1 MKRYLLSTFT
11 IAAAALLVTSCND
24 EMDNGLKTGDD
35 GTVTFTAQL
44 PSEMGTRAF
53 ADGLTAKHLQ
63 YAVYEAGQSTP
74 LKVFGDETT
83 VVGEAEMVDLKKS
96 VTLKL
101 TSGKSYDVIFW
112 ADATTDSPYT
122 FNPASQEVS
131 VDYSKVNNNS
141 DNCDAFF
148 KKETITVSGNQSV
161 DVKLTRPFAQVNIG
175 TDDFDAA
182 KASGLEVTQTE
193 VVAKAFA
200 TLNLAT
206 GEVSDEADRTF
217 TMKAIPTAS
226 DGEFPVAGG
235 YKYLSMDY
243 LLVGADKAT
252 VDVAFNYGG
261 PQSRTFTNVPVQRNY
276 RTNIYGSLLTNTTD
290 FNVVI
295 EPAFSGEFAHEVV
308 SVSTFAALKAAATAG
323 GDVKLESAIDF
334 TQVVTVDNNKTLT
347 VDLNKQNV
355 ANAADLWD
363 NPSVPNSWS
372 LFSVRGTDSKL
383 TLSGD
388 GDVIAKANDCYAID
402 VQGGGHLVIEGGHY
416 NGNIHAVYVLEGV
429 AEIKGGTF
437 EVQQKY
443 PDAEKADEFVL
454 NCLDENRKNGT
465 AKIIV
470 TGGTFI
476 GFNPGD
482 CKAEGNG
489 TNFVAPG
496 YASIP
501 NGTAADG
508 RTIWKVVPTV
518 EATTEAELEG
528 SFKRGSVTAISS
540 NISTATITTCHS
552 KSNLVFKNGSV
563 LKLEPTETGSLYTLS
578 VRKNSNL
585 TISGNGSIIAP
596 VLINPNPTT
605 SQAAA
610 IEVGVQANSGTVNIY
625 DNVTLEGN
633 SGAAGSYALRLVNG
647 TANIYGGHF
656 KTAGGLNGDSECIYL
671 QSIKPYRE
679 AYRQCNLN
687 IYGGVFETTGDAK
700 YLINCKDEPYKDGK
714 CAIKIMGGIFVGF
727 NPADNTAEGAHTN
740 FVASGYKSV
749 ETTYNGKQAWK
760 VVKE

>member
-74 LKVFGDETT
+74 LLVFGDETT
-83 VVGEAEMVDLKKS
+83 VVGEAEMVNLKKS

-122 FNPASQEVS
+122 FDPATQKVS

-206 GEVSDEADRTF
+206 GKVADEADRTF

-261 PQSRTFTNVPVQRNY
+261 PQNRTFTNVPVQRNY

-295 EPAFSGEFAHEVV
+295 EPAFATTNYNLGALYTASQIGGAVTLSDNVDFDRTIAVQPGKTM
-308 SVSTFAALKAAATAG
+308 SVNLNGKT
-323 GDVKLESAIDF
+323 VKN
-334 TQVVTVDNNKTLT
+334 TT
-347 VDLNKQNV
+347 
-355 ANAADLWD
+355 DLWE

-416 NGNIHAVYVLEGV
+416 NGNIHAVYVTEGV

-496 YASIP
+496 YASIA

-508 RTIWKVVPTV
+508 RTIWKVVPAV
-518 EATTEAELEG
+518 EATTAEGLETALTTRGKIVALGQDLEYASSISPAKNTSLVMKNGAVFKSTNDDSNNINTLLSISATGVKIFGNGTLEAAPNRPNHPSAVIEVRNG
-528 SFKRGSVTAISS
+528 GSVD
-540 NISTATITTCHS
+540 
-552 KSNLVFKNGSV
+552 
-563 LKLEPTETGSLYTLS
+563 
-578 VRKNSNL
+578 
-585 TISGNGSIIAP
+585 ISGNLTFDAKGGSKA
-596 VLINPNPTT
+596 NN
-605 SQAAA
+605 A
-610 IEVGVQANSGTVNIY
+610 IKIT
-625 DNVTLEGN
+625 
-633 SGAAGSYALRLVNG
+633 NG
-647 TANIYGGHF
+647 TANIHSGYFH
-656 KTAGGLNGDSECIYL
+656 TAGGTPKESTSECIYVAAE
-671 QSIKPYRE
+671 YR
-679 AYRQCNLN
+679 ASAKAILN
-687 IYGGVFETTGDAK
+687 IYGGVFECDGDAT
-700 YLINCKDEPYKDGK
+700 YLINCKDEYRSK
-714 CAIKIMGGIFVGF
+714 CTIKL
-727 NPADNTAEGAHTN
+727 
-740 FVASGYKSV
+740 
-749 ETTYNGKQAWK
+749 
-760 VVKE
+760 

>member
-1 MKRYLLSTFT
+1 M
-11 IAAAALLVTSCND
+11 
-24 EMDNGLKTGDD
+24 
-35 GTVTFTAQL
+35 TFTAQL

-83 VVGEAEMVDLKKS
+83 VVGEAEMVNLKKS

-206 GEVSDEADRTF
+206 GKVADEADRTF

-261 PQSRTFTNVPVQRNY
+261 PQNRTFTNVPVQRNY

-308 SVSTFAALKAAATAG
+308 SISTFAALKAAATAG

-334 TQVVTVDNNKTLT
+334 TQAVTVDNNKTLT
-347 VDLNKQNV
+347 VDLNKQDV
-355 ANAADLWD
+355 ANATDLWD
-363 NPSVPNSWS
+363 KTPDQWS
-372 LFSVRGTDSKL
+372 LFSVRRGSTL
-383 TLSGD
+383 TLKGD
-388 GDVIAKANDCYAID
+388 GEVIAKANDCYAVD
-402 VQGGGHLVIEGGHY
+402 VQDGGHLVIEGGHY
-416 NGNIHAVYVLEGV
+416 NGNIHAVYVQKGT

-437 EVQQKY
+437 EVQQKF
-443 PDAEKADEFVL
+443 PDADKADEFVL
-454 NCLDENRKNGT
+454 NCYDANRENGT

-508 RTIWKVVPTV
+508 RTIWKVVPAV
-518 EATTEAELEG
+518 EATTAEGLKTALTTRGKIVALGQDLEYA
-528 SFKRGSVTAISS
+528 SSISPAKNTS
-540 NISTATITTCHS
+540 LVMKNGA
-552 KSNLVFKNGSV
+552 VFKSTNDDSNNINT
-563 LKLEPTETGSLYTLS
+563 LLSISETG
-578 VRKNSNL
+578 VK
-585 TISGNGSIIAP
+585 ISGNGTLEAAP
-596 VLINPNPTT
+596 NRPNHT
-605 SQAAA
+605 SAV
-610 IEVGVQANSGTVNIY
+610 IEVRKGGSVDIYGNLTFDAKGGSKANNAI
-625 DNVTLEGN
+625 
-633 SGAAGSYALRLVNG
+633 RIFKG
-647 TANIYGGHF
+647 TANIHSGYFHTVGGSP
-656 KTAGGLNGDSECIYL
+656 KENSSECILIGY
-671 QSIKPYRE
+671 YNTDC
-679 AYRQCNLN
+679 YLN
-687 IYGGVFETTGDAK
+687 ITGGIFESDGDAT
-700 YLINCKDEPYKDGK
+700 YLINCMDDYKK
-714 CAIKIMGGIFVGF
+714 RCHVKVMGGTFVGF
-727 NPADNTAEGAHTN
+727 NPADNTADGAHTN
-740 FVASGYKSV
+740 YVAPGYKSV

>member
-24 EMDNGLKTGDD
+24 EMDNGLKTGDE

-83 VVGEAEMVDLKKS
+83 VVGEAEMVNLKKS

-122 FNPASQEVS
+122 FNPASQKVS

-206 GEVSDEADRTF
+206 GEVADEADRTF

-295 EPAFSGEFAHEVV
+295 EPAFATTNYNLGALYTASQIGGAVTLSDNVDFDRTIAVQPGKTM
-308 SVSTFAALKAAATAG
+308 SVNLNGKT
-323 GDVKLESAIDF
+323 VKN
-334 TQVVTVDNNKTLT
+334 TT
-347 VDLNKQNV
+347 
-355 ANAADLWD
+355 DLWE

-388 GDVIAKANDCYAID
+388 GDVIAKANDCYAVD
-402 VQGGGHLVIEGGHY
+402 VQDGGHLVIEDGHF
-416 NGNIHAVYVLEGV
+416 NGNVHAVYVLEGV

-454 NCLDENRKNGT
+454 NCYDANRKNGT

-508 RTIWKVVPTV
+508 RTIWKVVPAV
-518 EATTEAELEG
+518 EATTAEGLETALTT
-528 SFKRGSVTAISS
+528 RGKIVALGQDLEYASSISPARNTS
-540 NISTATITTCHS
+540 LVMKNGA
-552 KSNLVFKNGSV
+552 VFKSTNDDSNNIN
-563 LKLEPTETGSLYTLS
+563 TLLS
-578 VRKNSNL
+578 ISAIGVK
-585 TISGNGSIIAP
+585 ISGNGTLEAAP
-596 VLINPNPTT
+596 NRPNHT
-605 SQAAA
+605 SAV
-610 IEVGVQANSGTVNIY
+610 IEVRNGGSVDIYGNLTFDAKGGSKANNAIKIIK
-625 DNVTLEGN
+625 
-633 SGAAGSYALRLVNG
+633 G
-647 TANIYGGHF
+647 TANIHSGYFH
-656 KTAGGLNGDSECIYL
+656 TAGGTPKESTSECIYL
-671 QSIKPYRE
+671 ASDWSASSK
-679 AYRQCNLN
+679 ANLN
-687 IYGGVFETTGDAK
+687 IYGGVFECDGDAT
-700 YLINCKDEPYKDGK
+700 YLINCKDEYRSK
-714 CAIKIMGGIFVGF
+714 CSIKIMGGIFVGF

-740 FVASGYKSV
+740 FVAPGYKSV

>member
-24 EMDNGLKTGDD
+24 EMDNGLKTGDE

-83 VVGEAEMVDLKKS
+83 VVGEAEMVNLKKS

-206 GEVSDEADRTF
+206 GEVADEADRTF

-261 PQSRTFTNVPVQRNY
+261 PQNRTFTNVPVQRNY

-334 TQVVTVDNNKTLT
+334 TQAVTVDNNKTLT

-355 ANAADLWD
+355 ANATDLWD
-363 NPSVPNSWS
+363 KTPDQWS
-372 LFSVRGTDSKL
+372 LFSVRRGSTL
-383 TLSGD
+383 TLKGD
-388 GDVIAKANDCYAID
+388 GEVIAKANDCYAVD
-402 VQGGGHLVIEGGHY
+402 VQDGGHLVIEGGHY
-416 NGNIHAVYVLEGV
+416 NGNIHAVYVEEGV

-454 NCLDENRKNGT
+454 NCYDANRRNGT

-496 YASIP
+496 YASVCESK
-501 NGTAADG
+501 TADG
-508 RTIWKVVPTV
+508 REIWKVIPVTRNNII
-518 EATTEAELEG
+518 AALEKQG
-528 SFKRGSVTAISS
+528 AKVCISNDYQGGAYLS
-540 NISTATITTCHS
+540 KNDITSTLMLNKATITPIPNKMSTINIEGTNLNVTGTGKFVGPSNSYTTTGAFWVQHS
-552 KSNLVFKNGSV
+552 NTLNIDGNISVESGTNSDFNACVIVFN
-563 LKLEPTETGSLYTLS
+563 
-578 VRKNSNL
+578 
-585 TISGNGSIIAP
+585 
-596 VLINPNPTT
+596 
-605 SQAAA
+605 
-610 IEVGVQANSGTVNIY
+610 GTVNISNGY
-625 DNVTLEGN
+625 FHSSVSKD
-633 SGAAGSYALRLVNG
+633 GS
-647 TANIYGGHF
+647 
-656 KTAGGLNGDSECIYL
+656 SSPCIYL
-671 QSIKPYRE
+671 FGNTGV
-679 AYRQCNLN
+679 AYAN
-687 IYGGVFETTGDAK
+687 ITGGVFEADGDAMFI
-700 YLINCKDEPYKDGK
+700 INCDDTNKSRCHVKV
-714 CAIKIMGGIFVGF
+714 MGGTFVGF
-727 NPADNTAEGAHTN
+727 NPADNTADGAHTN
-740 FVASGYKSV
+740 YVAPGYKSV

>member
-24 EMDNGLKTGDD
+24 EMDNGLKTGDE

-83 VVGEAEMVDLKKS
+83 VVGEAEMVNLKKS

-206 GEVSDEADRTF
+206 GKVSDEADRTF

-252 VDVAFNYGG
+252 VDVTFNYGG

-295 EPAFSGEFAHEVV
+295 EPAFATTNYNLGALYTASQIGGAVTLSDNVDFDRTIAVQPGKTM
-308 SVSTFAALKAAATAG
+308 SVNLNGKT
-323 GDVKLESAIDF
+323 VKN
-334 TQVVTVDNNKTLT
+334 TT
-347 VDLNKQNV
+347 
-355 ANAADLWD
+355 DLWE

-388 GDVIAKANDCYAID
+388 GDVIAKANDCYAVD
-402 VQGGGHLVIEGGHY
+402 VQDGGHLVIEDGHF

-454 NCLDENRKNGT
+454 NCYDANRENGT

-508 RTIWKVVPTV
+508 RTIWKVVPAV
-518 EATTEAELEG
+518 EATTAEGLETALTT
-528 SFKRGSVTAISS
+528 RGKIVALGQDLEYASVISPAR
-540 NISTATITTCHS
+540 STSLVMKNGA
-552 KSNLVFKNGSV
+552 VFKSTNDDSNNINT
-563 LKLEPTETGSLYTLS
+563 LLSISETG
-578 VRKNSNL
+578 VK
-585 TISGNGSIIAP
+585 ISGNGTLEAAP
-596 VLINPNPTT
+596 NRPNHT
-605 SQAAA
+605 SAV
-610 IEVGVQANSGTVNIY
+610 IEVRNGGSVDIYGNLTFDAKGGSKANNAI
-625 DNVTLEGN
+625 
-633 SGAAGSYALRLVNG
+633 RIFKG
-647 TANIYGGHF
+647 TANIHSGYFHTVGGSP
-656 KTAGGLNGDSECIYL
+656 KENSSECILIGY
-671 QSIKPYRE
+671 YNTDC
-679 AYRQCNLN
+679 YLN
-687 IYGGVFETTGDAK
+687 ITGGIFESDGDAT
-700 YLINCKDEPYKDGK
+700 YLINCMDDYKK
-714 CAIKIMGGIFVGF
+714 RCHVKVMGGTFVGF
-727 NPADNTAEGAHTN
+727 NPADNTADGAHTN
-740 FVASGYKSV
+740 YVAPGYKSV

>member
-24 EMDNGLKTGDD
+24 EMDNGLKTGDE

-83 VVGEAEMVDLKKS
+83 VVGEAEMVNLKKS

-206 GEVSDEADRTF
+206 GEVADEADRTF

-355 ANAADLWD
+355 ANAADLWND
-363 NPSVPNSWS
+363 STNQWS
-372 LFSVRGTDSKL
+372 LFSVRRGSTL
-383 TLSGD
+383 TLKGD
-388 GDVIAKANDCYAID
+388 GEVIAKANDCFAVD
-402 VQGGGHLVIEGGHY
+402 VQDGGHLVIEGGHY
-416 NGNIHAVYVLEGV
+416 NGNIHAVYVEEGT

-443 PDAEKADEFVL
+443 SDADKADEFVL
-454 NCLDENRKNGT
+454 NCYDANRKNGT

-496 YASIP
+496 YASVCESK
-501 NGTAADG
+501 TADG
-508 RTIWKVVPTV
+508 REIWKVIPVTRNNII
-518 EATTEAELEG
+518 AALEKQG
-528 SFKRGSVTAISS
+528 AKVCISNDYQGGAYLS
-540 NISTATITTCHS
+540 KDDITSTLMLNKATITPIPNKMSTINIEGTNLNVTGTGKFVGPSNSYTTTGAFWVQHS
-552 KSNLVFKNGSV
+552 NTLNIDGNISVESGTNSHFNACVIVFN
-563 LKLEPTETGSLYTLS
+563 
-578 VRKNSNL
+578 
-585 TISGNGSIIAP
+585 
-596 VLINPNPTT
+596 
-605 SQAAA
+605 
-610 IEVGVQANSGTVNIY
+610 GTVNISNGY
-625 DNVTLEGN
+625 FHSSVSKD
-633 SGAAGSYALRLVNG
+633 GS
-647 TANIYGGHF
+647 
-656 KTAGGLNGDSECIYL
+656 SSPCIYL
-671 QSIKPYRE
+671 FGNTGV
-679 AYRQCNLN
+679 AYAN
-687 IYGGVFETTGDAK
+687 ITGGVFEADGDAMFI
-700 YLINCKDEPYKDGK
+700 INCDDTNKSRCHVKV
-714 CAIKIMGGIFVGF
+714 MGGTFVGF
-727 NPADNTAEGAHTN
+727 NPADNTADGAHTN
-740 FVASGYKSV
+740 YVAPGYKSV

>member
-24 EMDNGLKTGDD
+24 EMDNGLKTGDE

-83 VVGEAEMVDLKKS
+83 VVGEAEMVNLKKS

-206 GEVSDEADRTF
+206 GEVADEADRTF

-295 EPAFSGEFAHEVV
+295 EPAFATTNYNLGALYTASQIGGAVTLSDNVDFDRTIAVQPGKIM
-308 SVSTFAALKAAATAG
+308 SVNLNGKTVKNTTALW
-323 GDVKLESAIDF
+323 E
-334 TQVVTVDNNKTLT
+334 
-347 VDLNKQNV
+347 
-355 ANAADLWD
+355 

-388 GDVIAKANDCYAID
+388 GEVIAKANDCYAVD
-402 VQGGGHLVIEGGHY
+402 VQDGGHLVIEDGHY
-416 NGNIHAVYVLEGV
+416 NGNIHAVYVEEGT

-443 PDAEKADEFVL
+443 PDADKADEFVL
-454 NCLDENRKNGT
+454 NCYDANRKNGT

-496 YASIP
+496 YASIA

-508 RTIWKVVPTV
+508 RTIWKVVPAV
-518 EATTEAELEG
+518 EATTAEGLKTALTTRGKIVALGQDLEYA
-528 SFKRGSVTAISS
+528 SSISPAS
-540 NISTATITTCHS
+540 NTSLVMKNGA
-552 KSNLVFKNGSV
+552 VFKSTNDDSNNINT
-563 LKLEPTETGSLYTLS
+563 LLSISETG
-578 VRKNSNL
+578 VK
-585 TISGNGSIIAP
+585 ISGNGTLEAAP
-596 VLINPNPTT
+596 NRPNHT
-605 SQAAA
+605 SAV
-610 IEVGVQANSGTVNIY
+610 IEVRKGGSVDIYGNLTFDAKGGSKANNAIKIT
-625 DNVTLEGN
+625 
-633 SGAAGSYALRLVNG
+633 NG
-647 TANIYGGHF
+647 TANIHSGYFH
-656 KTAGGLNGDSECIYL
+656 TAGGTPKESTSECIYVAAEYL
-671 QSIKPYRE
+671 ASAK
-679 AYRQCNLN
+679 ANLN
-687 IYGGVFETTGDAK
+687 IYGGVFECDGDAT
-700 YLINCKDEPYKDGK
+700 YLINCKDEYRSK
-714 CAIKIMGGIFVGF
+714 CTIKIMGGIFVGF

-740 FVASGYKSV
+740 FVAPGYKSV

>member
-11 IAAAALLVTSCND
+11 IAAAALLMTSCND
-24 EMDNGLKTGDD
+24 EMDNGLKTGDE

-83 VVGEAEMVDLKKS
+83 VVGEAEMVNLKKS

-161 DVKLTRPFAQVNIG
+161 DVQLTRPFAQVNIG

-206 GEVSDEADRTF
+206 GEVADEADRTF

-295 EPAFSGEFAHEVV
+295 EPAFATTNYNLGALYTASQIGGAVTLSDNVDFDRTIAVQPGKIM
-308 SVSTFAALKAAATAG
+308 SVNLNGKT
-323 GDVKLESAIDF
+323 VKN
-334 TQVVTVDNNKTLT
+334 TT
-347 VDLNKQNV
+347 
-355 ANAADLWD
+355 DLWE

-388 GDVIAKANDCYAID
+388 GEVIAKANDCYAVD
-402 VQGGGHLVIEGGHY
+402 VQDGGHLVIEGGHF
-416 NGNIHAVYVLEGV
+416 NGNIHAVYVEEGT

-443 PDAEKADEFVL
+443 PDADKADEFVL
-454 NCLDENRKNGT
+454 NCYDANRKNGT

-508 RTIWKVVPTV
+508 RTIWKVVPAV

-596 VLINPNPTT
+596 VLISPNPTT

-610 IEVGVQANSGTVNIY
+610 IEVGVQAYSGIVNIY

-671 QSIKPYRE
+671 ESIKPWGGT
-679 AYRQCNLN
+679 YRQCNLN

>member
-24 EMDNGLKTGDD
+24 EMDNGLKTGDE

-206 GEVSDEADRTF
+206 GEVADEADRTF

-252 VDVAFNYGG
+252 VDVVFNYGG
-261 PQSRTFTNVPVQRNY
+261 PQNRTFTNVPVQRNY

-295 EPAFSGEFAHEVV
+295 EPAFATTNYNLGALYTASQIGGAVTLSDNVDFDRTIAVQPGKTM
-308 SVSTFAALKAAATAG
+308 SVNLNGKT
-323 GDVKLESAIDF
+323 VKN
-334 TQVVTVDNNKTLT
+334 TT
-347 VDLNKQNV
+347 
-355 ANAADLWD
+355 DLWE

-388 GDVIAKANDCYAID
+388 GEVIAKANDCYAVD
-402 VQGGGHLVIEGGHY
+402 VQDGGHLVIEGGHF
-416 NGNIHAVYVLEGV
+416 NGNVHAVYVLEGV

-454 NCLDENRKNGT
+454 NCYDANRENGT

-496 YASIP
+496 YASIA
-501 NGTAADG
+501 NGTTADG
-508 RTIWKVVPTV
+508 RTIWKVVPAV
-518 EATTEAELEG
+518 EATTGAELEG
-528 SFKRGSVTAISS
+528 SFKRGSVTTIGT
-540 NISTATITTCHS
+540 NISATETIVCKT
-552 KSNLVFKNGSV
+552 KSNLVLKNGSV
-563 LKLEPTETGSLYTLS
+563 LKVEPTRNAQNYTLGAYGG
-578 VRKNSNL
+578 SNL
-585 TISGNGSIIAP
+585 SISGNGSIIAP
-596 VLINPNPTT
+596 ILINPNPTT
-605 SQAAA
+605 SQASA
-610 IEVGVQANSGTVNIY
+610 IEVGSASKSGTVNIY
-625 DNVTLEGN
+625 DNVTFEGN
-633 SGAAGSYALRLVNG
+633 SGAAGSYALRLING

-656 KTAGGLNGDSECIYL
+656 KTAGGSSGNAECIYV
-671 QSIKPYRE
+671 QSAQPSRGA

-727 NPADNTAEGAHTN
+727 NPADNTADGAHTN
-740 FVASGYKSV
+740 YVATGYKSV
-749 ETTYNGKQAWK
+749 GTTYNGKQAWK

>member
-24 EMDNGLKTGDD
+24 EMDNGLKTGDE

-83 VVGEAEMVDLKKS
+83 VVGEAEMDNLKQTVS
-96 VTLKL
+96 LKL
-101 TSGKSYDVIFW
+101 TTGKTYDVIFW

-295 EPAFSGEFAHEVV
+295 EPAFATTNYNLGALYTASQIGGAVTLSDNVDFDRTIAVQPGKTM
-308 SVSTFAALKAAATAG
+308 SVNLNGKT
-323 GDVKLESAIDF
+323 VKN
-334 TQVVTVDNNKTLT
+334 TT
-347 VDLNKQNV
+347 
-355 ANAADLWD
+355 DLWE

-416 NGNIHAVYVLEGV
+416 NGNIHAVYVTEGV

-437 EVQQKY
+437 EVQQKF
-443 PDAEKADEFVL
+443 PDADKADEFVL
-454 NCLDENRKNGT
+454 NCYDANRENGT

-496 YASIP
+496 YASIA

-508 RTIWKVVPTV
+508 RTIWKVVPAV

-540 NISTATITTCHS
+540 NINTATITTCQS

-596 VLINPNPTT
+596 VLISPNPTT

-610 IEVGVQANSGTVNIY
+610 IEVGVQAYSGIVNIY

-671 QSIKPYRE
+671 ESIKPYRGT
-679 AYRQCNLN
+679 YRQCNLN

-740 FVASGYKSV
+740 FVAPGYKSV

>member
-24 EMDNGLKTGDD
+24 EMDNGLKTGDE

-83 VVGEAEMVDLKKS
+83 VVGEAEMVNLKKS

-206 GEVSDEADRTF
+206 GKVSDEADRTF

-295 EPAFSGEFAHEVV
+295 EPAFATTNYNLGALYTASQIGGAVTLSDNVDFDRTIAVQPGKTM
-308 SVSTFAALKAAATAG
+308 SVNLNGKT
-323 GDVKLESAIDF
+323 VKN
-334 TQVVTVDNNKTLT
+334 TT
-347 VDLNKQNV
+347 
-355 ANAADLWD
+355 DLWE
-363 NPSVPNSWS
+363 NPSVPDSWS

-388 GDVIAKANDCYAID
+388 GEVIAKANDCYAVD
-402 VQGGGHLVIEGGHY
+402 VQDGGHLVIEDGHY
-416 NGNIHAVYVLEGV
+416 NGNIHAVYVEEGT

-443 PDAEKADEFVL
+443 PDADKADEFVL
-454 NCLDENRKNGT
+454 NCYDANRKNGT

-496 YASIP
+496 YASIA
-501 NGTAADG
+501 NGTTADG
-508 RTIWKVVPTV
+508 RTIWKVVPAV

-596 VLINPNPTT
+596 VLISPNPTT

-610 IEVGVQANSGTVNIY
+610 IEVGVQAYSGIVNIY

-671 QSIKPYRE
+671 ESIKPWRGT
-679 AYRQCNLN
+679 YRQCNLN

-740 FVASGYKSV
+740 FVAPGYKSV

>member
-24 EMDNGLKTGDD
+24 EMDNGLKTGDE

-83 VVGEAEMVDLKKS
+83 VVGEAEMVNLKKS

-295 EPAFSGEFAHEVV
+295 EPAFATTNYNLGALYTASQIGGAVTLSDNVDFDRTIAVQPGKTM
-308 SVSTFAALKAAATAG
+308 SVNLNGKT
-323 GDVKLESAIDF
+323 VKN
-334 TQVVTVDNNKTLT
+334 TT
-347 VDLNKQNV
+347 
-355 ANAADLWD
+355 DLWE

-416 NGNIHAVYVLEGV
+416 NGNIHAVYVTEGV

-496 YASIP
+496 YASIA

-508 RTIWKVVPTV
+508 RTIWKVVPAV
-518 EATTEAELEG
+518 EATTAEGLETALTTRGKIVALGQDLEYASSISPAKNTSLVMKNGAVFKSTNDDSNNINTLLSISATGVKIFGNGTLEAAPNRPNHPSAVIEVRNG
-528 SFKRGSVTAISS
+528 GSVD
-540 NISTATITTCHS
+540 
-552 KSNLVFKNGSV
+552 
-563 LKLEPTETGSLYTLS
+563 
-578 VRKNSNL
+578 
-585 TISGNGSIIAP
+585 ISGNLTFDAKGGSKA
-596 VLINPNPTT
+596 NN
-605 SQAAA
+605 A
-610 IEVGVQANSGTVNIY
+610 IKIT
-625 DNVTLEGN
+625 
-633 SGAAGSYALRLVNG
+633 NG
-647 TANIYGGHF
+647 TANIHSGYFH
-656 KTAGGLNGDSECIYL
+656 TAGGTPKESTSECIYVAAE
-671 QSIKPYRE
+671 YR
-679 AYRQCNLN
+679 ASAKAILN
-687 IYGGVFETTGDAK
+687 IYGGVFECDGDAT
-700 YLINCKDEPYKDGK
+700 YLINCKDEYRSK
-714 CAIKIMGGIFVGF
+714 CTIKIMGGIFVGF

-740 FVASGYKSV
+740 FVAPGYKSV

>member
-24 EMDNGLKTGDD
+24 EMDNGLKTGDE

-83 VVGEAEMVDLKKS
+83 VVGEAEMNNLKQTVS
-96 VTLKL
+96 LKL
-101 TSGKSYDVIFW
+101 TTGKTYDVIFW

-295 EPAFSGEFAHEVV
+295 EPAFATTNYNLGALYTASQIGGAVTLSDNVDFDRTIAVQPGKTM
-308 SVSTFAALKAAATAG
+308 SVNLNGKT
-323 GDVKLESAIDF
+323 VKN
-334 TQVVTVDNNKTLT
+334 TT
-347 VDLNKQNV
+347 
-355 ANAADLWD
+355 DLWE

-388 GDVIAKANDCYAID
+388 GEVIAKANDCYAVD

-416 NGNIHAVYVLEGV
+416 NGNIHAVYVNKGV

-454 NCLDENRKNGT
+454 NCLDENYKNGT

-496 YASIP
+496 YASIA

-508 RTIWKVVPTV
+508 RTIWKVVPAV

-578 VRKNSNL
+578 VRQNSNL

-671 QSIKPYRE
+671 QSIKPWRGT
-679 AYRQCNLN
+679 YRQCNLN
-687 IYGGVFETTGDAK
+687 IYGGIFETTGDAK

>member
-24 EMDNGLKTGDD
+24 EMDNGLKTGDE

-74 LKVFGDETT
+74 LPVFGDETT
-83 VVGEAEMVDLKKS
+83 VVGEAEMVNLKKS

-206 GEVSDEADRTF
+206 GKVSDEADRTF

-226 DGEFPVAGG
+226 DGEFPAAGG

-261 PQSRTFTNVPVQRNY
+261 PQNRTFTNVPVQRNY

-295 EPAFSGEFAHEVV
+295 EPAFATTNYNLGALYTASQIGGAVTLSDNVDFDRTIAVQPGKTM
-308 SVSTFAALKAAATAG
+308 SVNLNGKT
-323 GDVKLESAIDF
+323 VKN
-334 TQVVTVDNNKTLT
+334 TT
-347 VDLNKQNV
+347 
-355 ANAADLWD
+355 DLWE

-388 GDVIAKANDCYAID
+388 GDVIAKANDCYAVD
-402 VQGGGHLVIEGGHY
+402 VQGGGHLVIDGGHY
-416 NGNIHAVYVLEGV
+416 NGNIHAVYVTEGV

-454 NCLDENRKNGT
+454 NCLDENYKNGT

-496 YASIP
+496 YASIA
-501 NGTAADG
+501 NGTTADG
-508 RTIWKVVPTV
+508 RTIWKVVSAV
-518 EATTEAELEG
+518 EATTETELEG
-528 SFKRGSVTAISS
+528 SFKSGSVTAISS
-540 NISTATITTCHS
+540 NISTATITTCNS

-596 VLINPNPTT
+596 VLINPNPTK

-610 IEVGVQANSGTVNIY
+610 IEVGVQAYSGIVNIY

-671 QSIKPYRE
+671 QSIKPWRGT
-679 AYRQCNLN
+679 YRQCNLN

-740 FVASGYKSV
+740 FVAPGYKSV

>member
-24 EMDNGLKTGDD
+24 EMDNGLKTGDE

-74 LKVFGDETT
+74 LPVFGDETT
-83 VVGEAEMVDLKKS
+83 VVGEAEMVNLKKS

-295 EPAFSGEFAHEVV
+295 EPAFATTNYNLGALYTASQIGGAVTLSDNVDFDRTIAVQPGKTM
-308 SVSTFAALKAAATAG
+308 SVNLNGKT
-323 GDVKLESAIDF
+323 VKN
-334 TQVVTVDNNKTLT
+334 TT
-347 VDLNKQNV
+347 
-355 ANAADLWD
+355 DLWE

-416 NGNIHAVYVLEGV
+416 NGNIHAVYVTEGV

-454 NCLDENRKNGT
+454 NCLDENYKNGT

-496 YASIP
+496 YASIA

-508 RTIWKVVPTV
+508 RTIWKVVPAV

-563 LKLEPTETGSLYTLS
+563 LKLEPTETGDLYTLS

-596 VLINPNPTT
+596 VLISPNPTT

-610 IEVGVQANSGTVNIY
+610 IEVGVQAYSGFVNIY

-671 QSIKPYRE
+671 QSIKPWRGT
-679 AYRQCNLN
+679 YRQCNLN
-687 IYGGVFETTGDAK
+687 IYGGIFETTGDAK

>member
-11 IAAAALLVTSCND
+11 IAAVALLVTSCND
-24 EMDNGLKTGDD
+24 EMDNGLKTGDE

-83 VVGEAEMVDLKKS
+83 VVGEAEMNNLKQTVS
-96 VTLKL
+96 LKL
-101 TSGKSYDVIFW
+101 TTGKTYDVIFW
-112 ADATTDSPYT
+112 AADNSAKKPYT
-122 FNPASQEVS
+122 FDPLTQTVKITYTNV
-131 VDYSKVNNNS
+131 YSNN
-141 DNCDAFF
+141 DICDAFF
-148 KKETITVSGNQSV
+148 KKETITVSGNQNV

-182 KASGLEVTQTE
+182 TIAGLNLTQTQ
-193 VVAKAFA
+193 VKATA
-200 TLNLAT
+200 GDILNLAT
-206 GEVSDEADRTF
+206 GKMEGTEATRTF
-217 TMKAIPTAS
+217 KMKAIPTAD
-226 DGEFPVAGG
+226 DGAFPVAG
-235 YKYLSMDY
+235 YKYLLMAYIPISDT
-243 LLVGADKAT
+243 KET
-252 VDVAFNYGG
+252 VDMTFGYNGK
-261 PQSRTFTNVPVQRNY
+261 STFRSFTNVPLQRNY
-276 RTNIYGSLLTNTTD
+276 RTNIYGSLLTNSVD

-308 SVSTFAALKAAATAG
+308 SASTFAALKAAVANG
-323 GDVKLESAIDF
+323 QS
-334 TQVVTVDNNKTLT
+334 VDAEKTLVLSGGQSET
-347 VDLNKQNV
+347 LNLGDLSISNKN
-355 ANAADLWD
+355 DIWSD
-363 NPSVPNSWS
+363 SDWS
-372 LFSVRGTDSKL
+372 LLSVRENSSL
-383 TLSGD
+383 TITSGAY
-388 GDVIAKANDCYAID
+388 IAKANDCYAVD
-402 VQGGGHLVIEGGHY
+402 VQDGGHLVIEDGHF

-454 NCLDENRKNGT
+454 NCYDANRENGT

-508 RTIWKVVPTV
+508 RTIWKVVPAV

-578 VRKNSNL
+578 VRQNSNL

-610 IEVGVQANSGTVNIY
+610 IEVGVQAYSGTVNIY

-671 QSIKPYRE
+671 QSIKPWRGT
-679 AYRQCNLN
+679 YRQCNLN
-687 IYGGVFETTGDAK
+687 IYGGIFETTGDAK

>member
-24 EMDNGLKTGDD
+24 EVNNGLKTGDE

-53 ADGLTAKHLQ
+53 ADGAMAKHLQ
-63 YAVYEAGQSTP
+63 YAVYEAGQSIP
-74 LKVFGDETT
+74 LPVFGDETT
-83 VVGEAEMVDLKKS
+83 VVGEAEMVNLKKS

-206 GEVSDEADRTF
+206 GKVADEADRTF

-363 NPSVPNSWS
+363 KTPDQWS
-372 LFSVRGTDSKL
+372 LFSVRRGSTL
-383 TLSGD
+383 TLKGD
-388 GDVIAKANDCYAID
+388 GEVIAKANDCYAVD
-402 VQGGGHLVIEGGHY
+402 VQDGGHLVIEGGHY
-416 NGNIHAVYVLEGV
+416 NGNIHAVYVQKGT

-443 PDAEKADEFVL
+443 SAEDPDEYVL
-454 NCLDENRKNGT
+454 NCYDANYINGT

-470 TGGTFI
+470 SGGTFI
-476 GFNPGD
+476 GFNPGN
-482 CKAEGNG
+482 CKAEDKNG
-489 TNFVAPG
+489 TNFLAPG
-496 YASIP
+496 YASVAD
-501 NGTAADG
+501 GTTADG
-508 RTIWKVVPTV
+508 RVIYKVIQAPTTRS
-518 EATTEAELEG
+518 EIINLLSKDGGSICIGSDYEG
-528 SFKRGSVTAISS
+528 GAYLSKDGVTASFAISNNAVVTPLQKKS
-540 NISTATITTCHS
+540 QRSTFNIDGTNLNLFGNGKILGPCNVTDSDEGAIWVQGGSTL
-552 KSNLVFKNGSV
+552 N
-563 LKLEPTETGSLYTLS
+563 
-578 VRKNSNL
+578 
-585 TISGNGSIIAP
+585 ISGNLSI
-596 VLINPNPTT
+596 
-605 SQAAA
+605 
-610 IEVGVQANSGTVNIY
+610 EGGTGGHLNACVIIF
-625 DNVTLEGN
+625 
-633 SGAAGSYALRLVNG
+633 NG
-647 TANIYGGHF
+647 TTNIQNGYFHSSID
-656 KTAGGLNGDSECIYL
+656 KNGDSNPCIIL
-671 QSIKPYRE
+671 APIKSPTVTGYSK
-679 AYRQCNLN
+679 LN
-687 IYGGVFETTGDAK
+687 IYGGVFEADGDAK
-700 YLINCKDEPYKDGK
+700 FVINCQDEDKDRCTVKV
-714 CAIKIMGGIFVGF
+714 MGGIFVGF
-727 NPADNTAEGAHTN
+727 NPADNTADGAHTN
-740 FVASGYKSV
+740 YVAPGYKSV

>member
-24 EMDNGLKTGDD
+24 EMDNGLKTGDE

-83 VVGEAEMVDLKKS
+83 VVGEAEMVNLKKS

-206 GEVSDEADRTF
+206 GEVADEADRTF

-295 EPAFSGEFAHEVV
+295 EPAFATTNYNLGALYTASQIGGAVTLSDNVDFDRTIAVQPGKTM
-308 SVSTFAALKAAATAG
+308 SVNLNGKT
-323 GDVKLESAIDF
+323 VKN
-334 TQVVTVDNNKTLT
+334 TT
-347 VDLNKQNV
+347 
-355 ANAADLWD
+355 DLWES
-363 NPSVPNSWS
+363 PSVPNSWS

-402 VQGGGHLVIEGGHY
+402 VQGEGHLVIEGGHY
-416 NGNIHAVYVLEGV
+416 NGNIHAVYVTEGV

-454 NCLDENRKNGT
+454 NCLDENYKNGT

-508 RTIWKVVPTV
+508 RTIWKVVPAV
-518 EATTEAELEG
+518 EATTGAELEG
-528 SFKRGSVTAISS
+528 SFKRGSVTTIGT
-540 NISTATITTCHS
+540 NISATETIVCKT
-552 KSNLVFKNGSV
+552 KSNLVLKNGSV
-563 LKLEPTETGSLYTLS
+563 LKVEPTRIAQNYTLGAHGG
-578 VRKNSNL
+578 SNL
-585 TISGNGSIIAP
+585 SISGNGSIIAP
-596 VLINPNPTT
+596 VLPDPTT
-605 SQAAA
+605 YLASA
-610 IEVGVQANSGTVNIY
+610 IEVGSASKSGTVNIY
-625 DNVTLEGN
+625 GNVTFEGN
-633 SGAAGSYALRLVNG
+633 SGAAGSYALRLING

-656 KTAGGLNGDSECIYL
+656 KTAGGSSGNAECIYL
-671 QSIKPYRE
+671 QSSQPYRGA
-679 AYRQCNLN
+679 AYNQCNLN

-700 YLINCKDEPYKDGK
+700 YLINCLDKPYKDGK

-740 FVASGYKSV
+740 FVAPGYKSV

>member
-24 EMDNGLKTGDD
+24 EMDNGLKTGNE

-83 VVGEAEMVDLKKS
+83 VVGEAEMVNLKKS

-206 GEVSDEADRTF
+206 GEVADEADRTF

-226 DGEFPVAGG
+226 DGEFPIAGG

-261 PQSRTFTNVPVQRNY
+261 PQNRTFTNVPVQRNY

-308 SVSTFAALKAAATAG
+308 SISTFAALKAAATAG

-363 NPSVPNSWS
+363 KAPNQWS
-372 LFSVRGTDSKL
+372 LFSVRRGSTL
-383 TLSGD
+383 TLKGD
-388 GDVIAKANDCYAID
+388 GEVIAKANDCYAVD
-402 VQGGGHLVIEGGHY
+402 VQDGGHLVIEGGHY
-416 NGNIHAVYVLEGV
+416 NGNIHAVYVQKGT

-443 PDAEKADEFVL
+443 SAEDPDEYVL
-454 NCLDENRKNGT
+454 NCYDANYINGT

-470 TGGTFI
+470 SGGTFI
-476 GFNPGD
+476 GFNPGN
-482 CKAEGNG
+482 CKAEDKNG
-489 TNFVAPG
+489 TNFLAPG
-496 YASIP
+496 YASVAD
-501 NGTAADG
+501 GTTADG
-508 RTIWKVVPTV
+508 RVIYKVIQAPTTRS
-518 EATTEAELEG
+518 EIINLLSKDGGSICIGSDYEG
-528 SFKRGSVTAISS
+528 GAYLSKDGVTASFAISNNAVVTPLQKKS
-540 NISTATITTCHS
+540 QRSTFNIDGTNLNLFGNGKILGPYNVTDSDEGAIWVQGGSTL
-552 KSNLVFKNGSV
+552 N
-563 LKLEPTETGSLYTLS
+563 
-578 VRKNSNL
+578 
-585 TISGNGSIIAP
+585 ISGNLSI
-596 VLINPNPTT
+596 
-605 SQAAA
+605 
-610 IEVGVQANSGTVNIY
+610 EGGTGGHLNACVIIF
-625 DNVTLEGN
+625 
-633 SGAAGSYALRLVNG
+633 NG
-647 TANIYGGHF
+647 TTNIQNGYFHSSID
-656 KTAGGLNGDSECIYL
+656 KNGDSNPCIIL
-671 QSIKPYRE
+671 APIKSPTVTGYSK
-679 AYRQCNLN
+679 LN
-687 IYGGVFETTGDAK
+687 IYGGVFEADGDAK
-700 YLINCKDEPYKDGK
+700 FVINCQDEDKDRCTVKV
-714 CAIKIMGGIFVGF
+714 MGGTFVGF
-727 NPADNTAEGAHTN
+727 NPADNTADGAHTN
-740 FVASGYKSV
+740 YVAPGYKSV

>member
-1 MKRYLLSTFT
+1 MKRYLLSSFT

-24 EMDNGLKTGDD
+24 EMDNGLKTGDE

-83 VVGEAEMVDLKKS
+83 VVGEAEMVNLKKS

-182 KASGLEVTQTE
+182 KASGLEVTQTG

-206 GEVSDEADRTF
+206 GKVSDEADRTF

-252 VDVAFNYGG
+252 VDVVFNYGG
-261 PQSRTFTNVPVQRNY
+261 PQNRTFTNVPVQRNY

-295 EPAFSGEFAHEVV
+295 EPAFATTNYNLGALYTASQIGGAVTLSDNVDFDRTIAVQPGKTM
-308 SVSTFAALKAAATAG
+308 SVNLNGKT
-323 GDVKLESAIDF
+323 VKN
-334 TQVVTVDNNKTLT
+334 TT
-347 VDLNKQNV
+347 
-355 ANAADLWD
+355 DLWE

-372 LFSVRGTDSKL
+372 LFSVRGADSKL

-388 GDVIAKANDCYAID
+388 GEVIAKANDCYAVD

-416 NGNIHAVYVLEGV
+416 NGNIHAVYVQKGT

-443 PDAEKADEFVL
+443 SAEDPDEYVL
-454 NCLDENRKNGT
+454 NCYDANYINGT

-470 TGGTFI
+470 SGGTFI
-476 GFNPGD
+476 GFNPGN
-482 CKAEGNG
+482 CKAEDKNG
-489 TNFVAPG
+489 TNFLAPG
-496 YASIP
+496 YASVAD
-501 NGTAADG
+501 GTTADG
-508 RTIWKVVPTV
+508 RVIYKVIQAPTTRS
-518 EATTEAELEG
+518 EIINLLSKDGGSICIGSDYEG
-528 SFKRGSVTAISS
+528 GAYLSKDGVTASFAISNNAVVTPLQKKS
-540 NISTATITTCHS
+540 QRSTFNIDGTNLNLFGNGKILGPCNVTDSDEGAIWVQGGSTL
-552 KSNLVFKNGSV
+552 N
-563 LKLEPTETGSLYTLS
+563 
-578 VRKNSNL
+578 
-585 TISGNGSIIAP
+585 ISGNLSI
-596 VLINPNPTT
+596 
-605 SQAAA
+605 
-610 IEVGVQANSGTVNIY
+610 EGGTGGHLNACVIIF
-625 DNVTLEGN
+625 
-633 SGAAGSYALRLVNG
+633 NG
-647 TANIYGGHF
+647 TTNIQNGYFHSSID
-656 KTAGGLNGDSECIYL
+656 KNGDSNPCIIL
-671 QSIKPYRE
+671 APIKSPTVTGYSK
-679 AYRQCNLN
+679 LN
-687 IYGGVFETTGDAK
+687 IYGGVFEADGDAK
-700 YLINCKDEPYKDGK
+700 FVINCQDEDKDRCTVKV
-714 CAIKIMGGIFVGF
+714 MGGTFVGF
-727 NPADNTAEGAHTN
+727 NPADNTADGAHTN
-740 FVASGYKSV
+740 YVATGYKSV

-760 VVKE
+760 VVRE

>member
-24 EMDNGLKTGDD
+24 EMDNGLKTGDE

-74 LKVFGDETT
+74 LPVFGDETT
-83 VVGEAEMVDLKKS
+83 VVGEAEMNNLKQTVS
-96 VTLKL
+96 LKL
-101 TSGKSYDVIFW
+101 TTGKTYDVIFW

-295 EPAFSGEFAHEVV
+295 EPAFATTNYNLGALYTASQIGGAVTLSDNVDFDRTIAVQPGKTM
-308 SVSTFAALKAAATAG
+308 SVNLNGKT
-323 GDVKLESAIDF
+323 VKN
-334 TQVVTVDNNKTLT
+334 TT
-347 VDLNKQNV
+347 
-355 ANAADLWD
+355 DLWE

-416 NGNIHAVYVLEGV
+416 NGNIHAVYVTEGV

-454 NCLDENRKNGT
+454 NCLDENYKNGT

-496 YASIP
+496 YASIA

-508 RTIWKVVPTV
+508 RTIWKVVPAV

-563 LKLEPTETGSLYTLS
+563 LKLEPTETGDLYTLS

-596 VLINPNPTT
+596 VLISPNPTT

-610 IEVGVQANSGTVNIY
+610 IEVGVQAYSGIVNIY

-671 QSIKPYRE
+671 QSIKPWRGT
-679 AYRQCNLN
+679 YRQCNLN
-687 IYGGVFETTGDAK
+687 IYGGIFETTGDAK

>member
-24 EMDNGLKTGDD
+24 EMDNGLKTGDE

-74 LKVFGDETT
+74 LPVFGDETT
-83 VVGEAEMVDLKKS
+83 VVGEAEMVNLKKS

-206 GEVSDEADRTF
+206 GKVADEADRTF

-261 PQSRTFTNVPVQRNY
+261 PQNRTFTNVPVQRNY

-308 SVSTFAALKAAATAG
+308 SISTFAALKAAATAG

-363 NPSVPNSWS
+363 KAPNQWS
-372 LFSVRGTDSKL
+372 LFSVRRGSTL
-383 TLSGD
+383 TLKGD
-388 GDVIAKANDCYAID
+388 GEVIAKANDCYAID

-416 NGNIHAVYVLEGV
+416 NGNIHAVYVTEGV

-454 NCLDENRKNGT
+454 NCLDENYKNGT

-476 GFNPGD
+476 GFNPGN
-482 CKAEGNG
+482 CKAEDKNG
-489 TNFVAPG
+489 TNFLAPG
-496 YASIP
+496 YASVAD
-501 NGTAADG
+501 GTTADG
-508 RTIWKVVPTV
+508 RVIYKVIQAPTTRS
-518 EATTEAELEG
+518 EIINLLSKDGGSICIGSDYEG
-528 SFKRGSVTAISS
+528 GAYLSKDGVTASFAISNNAVVTPLQKKS
-540 NISTATITTCHS
+540 QRSTFNIDGTNLNLFGNGKILGPCNVTDSDEGAIWVQGGSTL
-552 KSNLVFKNGSV
+552 N
-563 LKLEPTETGSLYTLS
+563 
-578 VRKNSNL
+578 
-585 TISGNGSIIAP
+585 ISGNLSI
-596 VLINPNPTT
+596 
-605 SQAAA
+605 
-610 IEVGVQANSGTVNIY
+610 EGGTGGHLNACVIIF
-625 DNVTLEGN
+625 
-633 SGAAGSYALRLVNG
+633 NG
-647 TANIYGGHF
+647 TTNIQNGYFHSSID
-656 KTAGGLNGDSECIYL
+656 KNGDSNPCIIL
-671 QSIKPYRE
+671 APIKSPTVTGYSK
-679 AYRQCNLN
+679 LN
-687 IYGGVFETTGDAK
+687 IYGGVFEADGDAK
-700 YLINCKDEPYKDGK
+700 FVINCQDEDKDRCTVKV
-714 CAIKIMGGIFVGF
+714 MGGTFVGF
-727 NPADNTAEGAHTN
+727 NPADNTADGAHTN
-740 FVASGYKSV
+740 YVAPGYKSV

>member
-1 MKRYLLSTFT
+1 MKRYLLSSFT

-24 EMDNGLKTGDD
+24 EMDNGLKTGDE

-83 VVGEAEMVDLKKS
+83 VVGEAEMVNLKKS

-206 GEVSDEADRTF
+206 GEVADEADRTF

-295 EPAFSGEFAHEVV
+295 EPAFATTNYNLGALYTASQIGGAVTLSDNVDFDRTIAVQPGKTM
-308 SVSTFAALKAAATAG
+308 SVNLNGKT
-323 GDVKLESAIDF
+323 VKN
-334 TQVVTVDNNKTLT
+334 TT
-347 VDLNKQNV
+347 
-355 ANAADLWD
+355 DLWE

-372 LFSVRGTDSKL
+372 LFSVRGADSKL

-388 GDVIAKANDCYAID
+388 GEVIAKANDCYAVD
-402 VQGGGHLVIEGGHY
+402 VQDGGHLVIEGGHY
-416 NGNIHAVYVLEGV
+416 NGNIHAVYVQKGT

-443 PDAEKADEFVL
+443 SAEDPDEYVL
-454 NCLDENRKNGT
+454 NCYDANYINGT

-470 TGGTFI
+470 SGGTFI

-496 YASIP
+496 YASIA
-501 NGTAADG
+501 NGTTADG
-508 RTIWKVVPTV
+508 RTIWKVVPAV

-563 LKLEPTETGSLYTLS
+563 LKLEPTETGDLYTLS

-596 VLINPNPTT
+596 VLISPNPTT

-610 IEVGVQANSGTVNIY
+610 IEVGVQAYSGIVNIY

-671 QSIKPYRE
+671 QSIKPWRGT
-679 AYRQCNLN
+679 YRQCNLN
-687 IYGGVFETTGDAK
+687 IYGGIFETTGDAK

>member
-24 EMDNGLKTGDD
+24 EMDNGLKTGDE

-83 VVGEAEMVDLKKS
+83 VVGEAEMDNLKQTVS
-96 VTLKL
+96 LKL
-101 TSGKSYDVIFW
+101 TTGKTYDVIFW
-112 ADATTDSPYT
+112 AADNSAKKPYT
-122 FNPASQEVS
+122 FDPLTQTVKIKYTNV
-131 VDYSKVNNNS
+131 YSNN
-141 DNCDAFF
+141 DICDAFF
-148 KKETITVSGNQSV
+148 KKETITVSGNQNV

-182 KASGLEVTQTE
+182 TIAGLNLTQTQ
-193 VVAKAFA
+193 VKATA
-200 TLNLAT
+200 GDILNLAT
-206 GEVSDEADRTF
+206 GKMEGTEATRTF
-217 TMKAIPTAS
+217 KMKAIPTAD
-226 DGEFPVAGG
+226 DGAFPVAG
-235 YKYLSMDY
+235 YKYLLMAYIPISDT
-243 LLVGADKAT
+243 KET
-252 VDVAFNYGG
+252 VDMTFGYNGK
-261 PQSRTFTNVPVQRNY
+261 STFRSFTNVPLQRNY
-276 RTNIYGSLLTNTTD
+276 RTNIYGSLLTNSVD

-308 SVSTFAALKAAATAG
+308 SASTFAALKAAVANG
-323 GDVKLESAIDF
+323 QS
-334 TQVVTVDNNKTLT
+334 VDAEKTLVLSGGQSET
-347 VDLNKQNV
+347 LNHGDLSISNKN
-355 ANAADLWD
+355 DIWSD
-363 NPSVPNSWS
+363 SDWS
-372 LFSVRGTDSKL
+372 LLSVRENSSL
-383 TLSGD
+383 TITSGAY
-388 GDVIAKANDCYAID
+388 IAKANDCYAVD
-402 VQGGGHLVIEGGHY
+402 VQDGGHLVIEDGHY
-416 NGNIHAVYVLEGV
+416 NGNIHAVYVEEGT

-443 PDAEKADEFVL
+443 PDADKADEFVL
-454 NCLDENRKNGT
+454 NCYDANRKNGT

-508 RTIWKVVPTV
+508 RTIWKVVPAV
-518 EATTEAELEG
+518 EATTEAELKG

-596 VLINPNPTT
+596 VLISPNPTT

-610 IEVGVQANSGTVNIY
+610 IEVGVQAYSGIVNIY

-671 QSIKPYRE
+671 ESIKPWGGT
-679 AYRQCNLN
+679 YRQCNLN
-687 IYGGVFETTGDAK
+687 IFGGVFETTGDAK

-740 FVASGYKSV
+740 FVAPGYKSV

-760 VVKE
+760 VIKE

>member
-24 EMDNGLKTGDD
+24 EMDNGLKTGDE

-83 VVGEAEMVDLKKS
+83 VVGEAEMNNLKQTVS
-96 VTLKL
+96 LKL
-101 TSGKSYDVIFW
+101 TTGKTYDVIFW

-206 GEVSDEADRTF
+206 GKVADEADRTF

-308 SVSTFAALKAAATAG
+308 SISTFAALKAAATAG

-334 TQVVTVDNNKTLT
+334 TQAVTVDNNKTLT
-347 VDLNKQNV
+347 VDLNKQDV

-363 NPSVPNSWS
+363 KAPNQWS
-372 LFSVRGTDSKL
+372 LFSVRRGSTL
-383 TLSGD
+383 TLKGD
-388 GDVIAKANDCYAID
+388 GEVIAKANDCYAVD
-402 VQGGGHLVIEGGHY
+402 VQDGGHLVIEDGHF
-416 NGNIHAVYVLEGV
+416 NGNIHAVYVEEGT

-437 EVQQKY
+437 EVQQKF
-443 PDAEKADEFVL
+443 PDADKADEFVL
-454 NCLDENRKNGT
+454 NCYDANRENGT

-496 YASIP
+496 YASVCESK
-501 NGTAADG
+501 TADG
-508 RTIWKVVPTV
+508 REIWKVIPVTRNNII
-518 EATTEAELEG
+518 AALEKQG
-528 SFKRGSVTAISS
+528 AKVCISNDYQGGAYLS
-540 NISTATITTCHS
+540 KDDITSTLMLNKATITPIPNKMSTINIEGTNLNVTGTGKFVGPSNSYTTTGAFWVQHS
-552 KSNLVFKNGSV
+552 NTLNIDGNISVESGTNSDFNACVIVFN
-563 LKLEPTETGSLYTLS
+563 
-578 VRKNSNL
+578 
-585 TISGNGSIIAP
+585 
-596 VLINPNPTT
+596 
-605 SQAAA
+605 
-610 IEVGVQANSGTVNIY
+610 GTVNISNGY
-625 DNVTLEGN
+625 FHSSVSKD
-633 SGAAGSYALRLVNG
+633 GS
-647 TANIYGGHF
+647 
-656 KTAGGLNGDSECIYL
+656 SSPCIYL
-671 QSIKPYRE
+671 FGNTGV
-679 AYRQCNLN
+679 AYAN
-687 IYGGVFETTGDAK
+687 ITGGVFEADGDAMFI
-700 YLINCKDEPYKDGK
+700 INCDDTNKSRCHVKV
-714 CAIKIMGGIFVGF
+714 MGGTFVGF
-727 NPADNTAEGAHTN
+727 NPADNTADGAHTN
-740 FVASGYKSV
+740 YVAPGYKSV

-760 VVKE
+760 VVRE

>member
-24 EMDNGLKTGDD
+24 EMDNGLKTGDE

-44 PSEMGTRAF
+44 PSEIGTRAF

-83 VVGEAEMVDLKKS
+83 VVGEAEMVNLKKS

-295 EPAFSGEFAHEVV
+295 EPAFATTNYNLGALYTASQIGGAVTLSDNVDFDRTIAVQPGKTM
-308 SVSTFAALKAAATAG
+308 SVNLNGKT
-323 GDVKLESAIDF
+323 VKN
-334 TQVVTVDNNKTLT
+334 TT
-347 VDLNKQNV
+347 
-355 ANAADLWD
+355 DLWE

-416 NGNIHAVYVLEGV
+416 NGNIHAVYVTEGV

-454 NCLDENRKNGT
+454 NCLDENYKNGT

-496 YASIP
+496 YASVCESK
-501 NGTAADG
+501 TADG
-508 RTIWKVVPTV
+508 RTIWKVVPAV

-563 LKLEPTETGSLYTLS
+563 LKLEPTETGDLYTLS

-596 VLINPNPTT
+596 VLISPNPTT

-610 IEVGVQANSGTVNIY
+610 IEVGVQAYSGIVNIY

-671 QSIKPYRE
+671 QSIKPWRGT
-679 AYRQCNLN
+679 YRQCNLN
-687 IYGGVFETTGDAK
+687 IYGGIFETTGDAK

>member
-24 EMDNGLKTGDD
+24 EMDNGLKTGDE

-63 YAVYEAGQSTP
+63 YAVYEVGQSTP
-74 LKVFGDETT
+74 LPVFDDETT
-83 VVGEAEMVDLKKS
+83 VVGEAEMVNLKKS

-122 FNPASQEVS
+122 FDPASQEVS

-206 GEVSDEADRTF
+206 GEVADEADRTF

-261 PQSRTFTNVPVQRNY
+261 PQNRTFTNVPVQRNY

-295 EPAFSGEFAHEVV
+295 EPAFATTNYNLGALYTASQIGGAVTLSDNVDFVRTIAVQPGKTM
-308 SVSTFAALKAAATAG
+308 SVNLNEKT
-323 GDVKLESAIDF
+323 VKN
-334 TQVVTVDNNKTLT
+334 TT
-347 VDLNKQNV
+347 
-355 ANAADLWD
+355 DLWE

-388 GDVIAKANDCYAID
+388 GEVIAKANDCYAVD
-402 VQGGGHLVIEGGHY
+402 VQDGGHLVIEGGHY
-416 NGNIHAVYVLEGV
+416 NGNIHAVYVEEGT

-443 PDAEKADEFVL
+443 PGADKADEFVL
-454 NCLDENRKNGT
+454 NCYDANRKNGT

-508 RTIWKVVPTV
+508 RTIWKVVPAV

-656 KTAGGLNGDSECIYL
+656 KTAGGLNGDSECIFL
-671 QSIKPYRE
+671 QSIKPWGGT
-679 AYRQCNLN
+679 YRQCNLN

-740 FVASGYKSV
+740 FVAPGYKSV

>member
-24 EMDNGLKTGDD
+24 EMDNGLKTGDE

-83 VVGEAEMVDLKKS
+83 VVGEAEMVNLKKS

-206 GEVSDEADRTF
+206 GEVADEADRTF

-261 PQSRTFTNVPVQRNY
+261 PQNRTFTNVPVQRNY

-295 EPAFSGEFAHEVV
+295 EPAFATTNYNLGALYTASQIGGAVTLSDNVDFDRTIAVQPGKTM
-308 SVSTFAALKAAATAG
+308 SVNLNGKT
-323 GDVKLESAIDF
+323 VKN
-334 TQVVTVDNNKTLT
+334 TT
-347 VDLNKQNV
+347 
-355 ANAADLWD
+355 DLWE

-388 GDVIAKANDCYAID
+388 GDVIAKANDCYAVD
-402 VQGGGHLVIEGGHY
+402 VQGGGHLVIDGGHY
-416 NGNIHAVYVLEGV
+416 NGNIHAVYVTEGV

-454 NCLDENRKNGT
+454 NCLDENYKNGT

-496 YASIP
+496 YASIA
-501 NGTAADG
+501 NGTTADG
-508 RTIWKVVPTV
+508 RTIWKVVSAV
-518 EATTEAELEG
+518 EATTETELEG
-528 SFKRGSVTAISS
+528 SFKSGSVTAISS

-596 VLINPNPTT
+596 VLINPNPTK

-610 IEVGVQANSGTVNIY
+610 IEVGVQAYSGIVNIY

-671 QSIKPYRE
+671 QSIKPWRGT
-679 AYRQCNLN
+679 YRQCNLN

-740 FVASGYKSV
+740 FVAPGYKSV

>member
-24 EMDNGLKTGDD
+24 EMDNGLKTGDE

-83 VVGEAEMVDLKKS
+83 VVGEAEMNNLKQTVS
-96 VTLKL
+96 LKL
-101 TSGKSYDVIFW
+101 TTGKTYDVIFW

-206 GEVSDEADRTF
+206 GEVADEADRTF

-252 VDVAFNYGG
+252 VDVAFDYGG

-295 EPAFSGEFAHEVV
+295 EPAFATTNYNLGALYTASQIGGAVTLSDNVDFDRTIAVQPGKTM
-308 SVSTFAALKAAATAG
+308 SVNLNGKT
-323 GDVKLESAIDF
+323 VKN
-334 TQVVTVDNNKTLT
+334 TT
-347 VDLNKQNV
+347 
-355 ANAADLWD
+355 DLWE

-416 NGNIHAVYVLEGV
+416 NGNIHAVYVTEGV

-454 NCLDENRKNGT
+454 NCLDENYKNGT

-496 YASIP
+496 YASIA

-508 RTIWKVVPTV
+508 RTIWKVVPAV
-518 EATTEAELEG
+518 EATTEAKLEG

-540 NISTATITTCHS
+540 NINTATITTCHS

-563 LKLEPTETGSLYTLS
+563 LKLEPTETGDLYTLS

-596 VLINPNPTT
+596 VLISPNPTT

-610 IEVGVQANSGTVNIY
+610 IEVGVQAYSGTVNIY
-625 DNVTLEGN
+625 DNVTIEGN
-633 SGAAGSYALRLVNG
+633 SGAAGSYALKLVNG

-656 KTAGGLNGDSECIYL
+656 KTAGGSNGDSECIYL
-671 QSIKPYRE
+671 QSIKPWGGT
-679 AYRQCNLN
+679 YRQCNLN

-740 FVASGYKSV
+740 FVAPGYKSV
-749 ETTYNGKQAWK
+749 ETTYNGKPAWK

>member
-24 EMDNGLKTGDD
+24 EMDNGLKTGNE

-96 VTLKL
+96 VTLQL

-122 FNPASQEVS
+122 FDPATQKVS

-206 GEVSDEADRTF
+206 GEVADEDERTF

-261 PQSRTFTNVPVQRNY
+261 PQNRTFTNVPVQRNY

-295 EPAFSGEFAHEVV
+295 EPAFIGTLGIATDEELADAASHHNRHVQLADNVQLALPTNIAEGVV
-308 SVSTFAALKAAATAG
+308 ITGGTNSVLKVKNGYQIPNDNVTFKDVTLARDDSAGASDGCYLKINS
-323 GDVKLESAIDF
+323 DNVVLDNVKLGIINF
-334 TQVVTVDNNKTLT
+334 NNEHSFVGGGIYLNGGKTLT
-347 VDLNKQNV
+347 VRNTNFTIQAAYGVFAMDPGTTIILENCNFGPKFQYCTNQPGNGKLIARNTTFRGWMSGWSDGYFENCTFDYGNLWYPYARCYGSSVFKDCEFSRYTTATDNRWLPTAPNRKDANGNDIYDYDYAVSCMKQHSIIEFINCRYSDGSAFNKNV
-355 ANAADLWD
+355 FLK
-363 NPSVPNSWS
+363 
-372 LFSVRGTDSKL
+372 GTTDS
-383 TLSGD
+383 SGD
-388 GDVIAKANDCYAID
+388 PDKVII
-402 VQGGGHLVIEGGHY
+402 
-416 NGNIHAVYVLEGV
+416 
-429 AEIKGGTF
+429 
-437 EVQQKY
+437 
-443 PDAEKADEFVL
+443 
-454 NCLDENRKNGT
+454 NGT
-465 AKIIV
+465 
-470 TGGTFI
+470 T
-476 GFNPGD
+476 
-482 CKAEGNG
+482 
-489 TNFVAPG
+489 
-496 YASIP
+496 
-501 NGTAADG
+501 
-508 RTIWKVVPTV
+508 
-518 EATTEAELEG
+518 
-528 SFKRGSVTAISS
+528 
-540 NISTATITTCHS
+540 
-552 KSNLVFKNGSV
+552 
-563 LKLEPTETGSLYTLS
+563 YTD
-578 VRKNSNL
+578 
-585 TISGNGSIIAP
+585 
-596 VLINPNPTT
+596 IN
-605 SQAAA
+605 
-610 IEVGVQANSGTVNIY
+610 E
-625 DNVTLEGN
+625 
-633 SGAAGSYALRLVNG
+633 
-647 TANIYGGHF
+647 F
-656 KTAGGLNGDSECIYL
+656 
-671 QSIKPYRE
+671 
-679 AYRQCNLN
+679 
-687 IYGGVFETTGDAK
+687 
-700 YLINCKDEPYKDGK
+700 
-714 CAIKIMGGIFVGF
+714 
-727 NPADNTAEGAHTN
+727 
-740 FVASGYKSV
+740 
-749 ETTYNGKQAWK
+749 TYW
-760 VVKE
+760 

>member
-24 EMDNGLKTGDD
+24 EMDNGLKTGDE

-74 LKVFGDETT
+74 LPVFGDETT
-83 VVGEAEMVDLKKS
+83 VVGEAEMVNLKKS

-122 FNPASQEVS
+122 FNPASQKVS

-206 GEVSDEADRTF
+206 GEVADEADRTF

-261 PQSRTFTNVPVQRNY
+261 PQNRTFTNVPVQRNY

-290 FNVVI
+290 FNVII
-295 EPAFSGEFAHEVV
+295 EPAFATTNYNLGALYTASQIGGAVTLSDNVDFDRTIAVQPGKTM
-308 SVSTFAALKAAATAG
+308 SVNLNGKTVKNAT
-323 GDVKLESAIDF
+323 
-334 TQVVTVDNNKTLT
+334 
-347 VDLNKQNV
+347 
-355 ANAADLWD
+355 DLWE

-388 GDVIAKANDCYAID
+388 GDVIAKVNDCYAVD
-402 VQGGGHLVIEGGHY
+402 VQGGGHLVIDGGHY
-416 NGNIHAVYVLEGV
+416 NGNIHAVYVTEGV

-454 NCLDENRKNGT
+454 NCLDENYKNGT

-496 YASIP
+496 YASIA
-501 NGTAADG
+501 NGTTADG
-508 RTIWKVVPTV
+508 RTIWKVVSAV
-518 EATTEAELEG
+518 EATTETELEG
-528 SFKRGSVTAISS
+528 SFKSGSVTAISS
-540 NISTATITTCHS
+540 NINTATITTCHS

-610 IEVGVQANSGTVNIY
+610 IEVGVQAYSGTVNIY

-656 KTAGGLNGDSECIYL
+656 KTAGGLNGDSECIFL
-671 QSIKPYRE
+671 QSIKPQNGT
-679 AYRQCNLN
+679 YRQCNLN

-740 FVASGYKSV
+740 FVAPGYKSV

>member
-24 EMDNGLKTGDD
+24 EMDNGLKTGDE

-83 VVGEAEMVDLKKS
+83 VVGEAEMVNLKKS

-112 ADATTDSPYT
+112 AADNSAKKPYT
-122 FNPASQEVS
+122 FDPLTQTVKIKYTNV
-131 VDYSKVNNNS
+131 YSNN
-141 DNCDAFF
+141 DICDAFF
-148 KKETITVSGNQSV
+148 KKETITVSGNQNV

-182 KASGLEVTQTE
+182 TIAGLNLTQTQ
-193 VVAKAFA
+193 VKATA
-200 TLNLAT
+200 GDILNLAT
-206 GEVSDEADRTF
+206 GKMEGTEATRTF
-217 TMKAIPTAS
+217 KMKAIPTAD
-226 DGEFPVAGG
+226 DGAFPVAG
-235 YKYLSMDY
+235 YKYLLMAYIPISDT
-243 LLVGADKAT
+243 KET
-252 VDVAFNYGG
+252 VDMTFGYNGK
-261 PQSRTFTNVPVQRNY
+261 SSFRSFTNVPLQRNY
-276 RTNIYGSLLTNTTD
+276 RTNIYGSLLTNSVD

-308 SVSTFAALKAAATAG
+308 SASTFAALKAAVANG
-323 GDVKLESAIDF
+323 QS
-334 TQVVTVDNNKTLT
+334 VDAEKTLVLSGGQSET
-347 VDLNKQNV
+347 LNLGDLSISNKN
-355 ANAADLWD
+355 DIWSD
-363 NPSVPNSWS
+363 SDWS
-372 LFSVRGTDSKL
+372 LLSVRENSSL
-383 TLSGD
+383 TITSGAY
-388 GDVIAKANDCYAID
+388 IAKANDCYAVD
-402 VQGGGHLVIEGGHY
+402 VQDGGHLVIEDGHF

-454 NCLDENRKNGT
+454 NCYDANRENGT

-508 RTIWKVVPTV
+508 RTIWKVVPAV
-518 EATTEAELEG
+518 EATTEAELENG
-528 SFKRGSVTAISS
+528 NASFAINTSFTIGCAYLSNSRTKNISFTNSSVINADNSITQTFLIGKNSNVTISGRGKIVGPTRASS
-540 NISTATITTCHS
+540 NTATIW
-552 KSNLVFKNGSV
+552 LANG
-563 LKLEPTETGSLYTLS
+563 
-578 VRKNSNL
+578 
-585 TISGNGSIIAP
+585 
-596 VLINPNPTT
+596 
-605 SQAAA
+605 
-610 IEVGVQANSGTVNIY
+610 GTVNI
-625 DNVTLEGN
+625 NGN
-633 SGAAGSYALRLVNG
+633 MTIEAGSGSSINNCIRIVKG
-647 TANIYGGHF
+647 TANIYDGYFHAGLDKNGGANACILL
-656 KTAGGLNGDSECIYL
+656 TAGTAS
-671 QSIKPYRE
+671 STSP
-679 AYRQCNLN
+679 ANLN
-687 IYGGVFETTGDAK
+687 IYGGVFETDGDFPVINIQNGASANK
-700 YLINCKDEPYKDGK
+700 YNHVLIY
-714 CAIKIMGGIFVGF
+714 GGTFVGF
-727 NPADNTAEGAHTN
+727 DPSIGDSGANVPT

>member
-24 EMDNGLKTGDD
+24 EMDNGLKTGDE

-83 VVGEAEMVDLKKS
+83 VVGEAEMVNLKKS

-206 GEVSDEADRTF
+206 GKVSDEADRTF

-295 EPAFSGEFAHEVV
+295 EPAFATTNYNLGALYTASQIGGAVTLSDNVDFDRTIAVQPGKTM
-308 SVSTFAALKAAATAG
+308 SVNLNGKT
-323 GDVKLESAIDF
+323 VKN
-334 TQVVTVDNNKTLT
+334 TT
-347 VDLNKQNV
+347 
-355 ANAADLWD
+355 DLWE

-416 NGNIHAVYVLEGV
+416 NGNIHAVYVTEGV

-454 NCLDENRKNGT
+454 NCLDENYKNGT

-496 YASIP
+496 YASIA

-508 RTIWKVVPTV
+508 RTIWKVVPAV
-518 EATTEAELEG
+518 EATTAEGLETALTT
-528 SFKRGSVTAISS
+528 RGKIVALGQDLEYASVISPAR
-540 NISTATITTCHS
+540 STSLVMKNGA
-552 KSNLVFKNGSV
+552 VFKSTNDDSNNINT
-563 LKLEPTETGSLYTLS
+563 LLSISETG
-578 VRKNSNL
+578 VK
-585 TISGNGSIIAP
+585 ISGNGTLEAAP
-596 VLINPNPTT
+596 NRPNHT
-605 SQAAA
+605 SAV
-610 IEVGVQANSGTVNIY
+610 IEVRNGGSVDIYGNLTFDAKGGSKANNAI
-625 DNVTLEGN
+625 
-633 SGAAGSYALRLVNG
+633 RIFKG
-647 TANIYGGHF
+647 TANIHSGYFHTVGGSP
-656 KTAGGLNGDSECIYL
+656 KENSSECILIGY
-671 QSIKPYRE
+671 YNTDC
-679 AYRQCNLN
+679 YLN
-687 IYGGVFETTGDAK
+687 ITGGIFESDGDAT
-700 YLINCKDEPYKDGK
+700 YLINCMDDYKK
-714 CAIKIMGGIFVGF
+714 RCHVKVMGGTFVGF
-727 NPADNTAEGAHTN
+727 NPADNTADGAHTN
-740 FVASGYKSV
+740 YVAPGYKSV